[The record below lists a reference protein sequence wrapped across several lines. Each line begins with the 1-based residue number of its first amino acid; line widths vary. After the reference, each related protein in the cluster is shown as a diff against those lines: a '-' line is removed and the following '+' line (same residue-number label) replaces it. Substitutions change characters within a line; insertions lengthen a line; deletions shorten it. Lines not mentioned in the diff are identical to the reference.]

1 MNKKYKVIGII
12 LIFLISSVILFFL
25 INVRGTEKISVN
37 NVELLYRSGQENK
50 KGGIPKNATIIKE
63 INSKKKEYGMVYLY
77 ENAGNTEIYILFG
90 YPFNSGGTEFTSIIK
105 KDKKIIIKTNKEES
119 GGLTEG
125 STFVYKIKIQGKVD
139 EVILKEKNK

>member
-63 INSKKKEYGMVYLY
+63 INSKKKEYGMVYLC

-90 YPFNSGGTEFTSIIK
+90 YPFNSGGAEFTSIIK

-139 EVILKEKNK
+139 EVILEEKNK